1 MSFILDALKK
11 SEAERQRQTGP
22 TLLELRVTHP
32 RRRYPIWALVIG
44 GLLAVN
50 ALVLLFVALH
60 RPAAP
65 GGTASAAAGAAGPA
79 PLAPATAPRPAAL
92 SGAPLSAAAT
102 PATVTVPPGAPSAAT
117 PVAAVSQI
125 AAGTP
130 QAAAVGSVAPLAGA
144 AQSAA
149 ASAAPAHNPADDAP
163 AVSGATAPLGRADY
177 AALPSAASLGDDV
190 PALQLNM
197 LVSSSRAADRYALI
211 NMHRVH
217 EGDVLPE
224 GARVLAITPD
234 GVAMEYHG
242 QDFLLPRAAAS
253 PPPAQ

>member
-32 RRRYPIWALVIG
+32 RRRYPVWAAIIG

-50 ALVLLFVALH
+50 VIVLLFVALH

-65 GGTASAAAGAAGPA
+65 GGTANVGAPTPSRPVSGTGTVAPPA
-79 PLAPATAPRPAAL
+79 
-92 SGAPLSAAAT
+92 APLSAAARYA
-102 PATVTVPPGAPSAAT
+102 PASASGPPRTAPAPAPAVSPIAAGAAAQAT
-117 PVAAVSQI
+117 PVSAVPPLTG
-125 AAGTP
+125 AVAN
-130 QAAAVGSVAPLAGA
+130 AAAAN
-144 AQSAA
+144 AA
-149 ASAAPAHNPADDAP
+149 AARNPADDAP
-163 AVSGATAPLGRADY
+163 AVPGAQPPLTRAGY
-177 AALPSAASLGDDV
+177 AALPMASSLGDDL

-197 LVSSSRAADRYALI
+197 LVSSSRPADRYALV
-211 NMHRVH
+211 NMHQVH

-224 GARVLAITPD
+224 GVKVLAITPD
-234 GVAMEYHG
+234 GVAMEYRG
-242 QDFLLPRAAAS
+242 QDFLLPRATAP